1 MKDSSAPLAP
11 AADSVPRLLSVRT
24 VAGITGLCVSQIY
37 KLVARGDFPKP
48 LRVTART
55 TRWRADDVA
64 NWINSRP
71 VGTTL
76 SPNPRAARPATA

>member
-1 MKDSSAPLAP
+1 MTDSPVPFAP

-24 VAGITGLCVSQIY
+24 VADITGLCVSQIY
-37 KLVARGDFPKP
+37 KLVARGDFPQP

-55 TRWRADDVA
+55 VRWRANEVTG
-64 NWINSRP
+64 WINSRP

-76 SPNPRAARPATA
+76 SPNPRAARPATG